1 MRSVIV
7 FPFAAVLLF
16 AIQPQAALAQ
26 TYPADSAL
34 DATQKIGRDLFTGH
48 CMVCHE
54 HTQISLA
61 DHFGP
66 DISGRS
72 LGGRDDALVA
82 QISNGSP
89 NMPGFKYVFD
99 EAQIRAIVAYV
110 KSLPTPV
117 HRAQRDEKTPE
128 GDRHAD

>member
-7 FPFAAVLLF
+7 FPFAAVLQF
-16 AIQPQAALAQ
+16 AVQPLAALAQ
-26 TYPADSAL
+26 TYPADGAL